1 MSNEAV
7 TKILEIKVKY
17 DDAIKKMSEYQR
29 NIQDAREAE
38 KSLKQQLKDGLISR
52 EEYNKSLSASQQ
64 YIRMQQNASMMLTRQ
79 MTNQMRA
86 QQEQNG
92 SLVQLR
98 ARLASLTQE
107 YDNLS
112 KAERSS
118 AHGTELKNKINSVT
132 TELKEA
138 EFATQRFY
146 RNVGNYKDAANS
158 LDALGVRVRN
168 LGGIIAGVF
177 GGMSFAG
184 LSQQIM
190 EVGRAF
196 NDQMAKVQAV
206 TNATTGEFKM
216 MRDEALRLGGSTR
229 YTASEAGEAMENLTR
244 NGLSASDATS
254 VLEGT
259 LHLAQANVIGL
270 GDAADITTNMLNS
283 FHLGVDQVNRVNDVM
298 SKTAASSATDIL
310 GLNEAMQNTAPI
322 SYALGISFEETNA
335 ALGVL
340 ADNNVKGAQ
349 AGTMLKQ
356 IIMGLT
362 SPTKAQ
368 IAVFD
373 KYGIHIDQNTVRTE
387 GLTKTLIKLKESGIM
402 ESKTSMR
409 DLGDVFGRLAAPS
422 ALTLL
427 NSLDG
432 LEKKLVTVSDAAGT
446 TDRMFQQSY
455 SNVTVSIDS
464 LKSAFESL
472 LITIFDSASGNMT
485 GPLDAITAGITYVRD
500 NFEELAHV
508 VGSILAAFSLVK
520 IVQHIRE
527 SATLSS
533 SSVIANAERATANVN
548 TLAQQEVTQRRNV
561 ETLKRQ
567 LETASAEERGLIE
580 NKLTIQKAHLGE
592 TEKALHKAKTAEIKA
607 TETAAAY
614 ASGSAWQKGM
624 ITAKVAVQ
632 GFVRT
637 ANAAM
642 KTFILTAIISLALE
656 LFMQLDEMLTSSSEE
671 FRSFKATIGNLIK
684 TGLQLLVNAIAG
696 AIKWMVNLYNNSMLV
711 RSAISYMKV
720 SFTAAWEV
728 IKIVVKNIANSFG
741 ALIGVISGVGTAL
754 KGLFTLDFT
763 AMKNGI
769 SQVTSAVQNYYK
781 KTWDNVKNGVS
792 NVVKTVKSEAKS
804 LQNPP
809 KKQNGQS
816 KPKPKAKPKQEV
828 ATTSGPS
835 TGGGGGGG
843 KPTKKKD
850 KKKTKTKKTDN
861 KQKENE
867 EKRHQEEMNR
877 IVQEGQEALTKL
889 ISDNLER
896 QRAEVLVQYR
906 KQIGDLRKKLDEDK
920 KLTVNAKEA
929 INNKILALEKEKDE
943 KLEALYM
950 ERYNKLI
957 EEDAKELELRI
968 KNSHKGTEERYR
980 LEKQQRDENY
990 RKQYDEIDEKIEEQ
1004 QKHISAIENSYKEA
1018 QLEGQTQLE
1027 LDAINQRK
1035 DIELA
1040 LLDNYNKQK
1049 ADITER
1055 QRQEDAQAE
1064 DAYQNEQMQKQ
1075 QKIVENEIAEMSLK
1089 IDRTR
1094 EEQEA
1099 ILEVRRDAD
1108 EEYLEQ
1114 LQERGQME
1122 TQTEEEY
1129 QAELL
1134 AARQKYAESK
1144 KAIDDY
1150 EAECSKAKLDAEATV
1165 TNSLIKLTAA
1175 IGESNT
1181 AFAKISKIMT
1191 LAQIAIDTGRAISS
1205 GIASASSLPFPANL
1219 AAIATTVATVIANV
1233 ATAISTVN
1241 SAKFASGGV
1250 VNGHGTKNGM
1260 DQVTI
1265 RVNDGEMVLNERQ
1278 QSNMHKQLTGK
1289 TGAFTQGD
1297 QRELFGLANGTISS
1311 ERSDFYPITSAFGD
1325 IGGNAPFEASRIND
1339 HVSQQGEFADRIVQG
1354 VENIPAPV
1362 VAVEDINEGQRR
1374 VEIINNID
1382 TL

>member
-1 MSNEAV
+1 MSNEAI

-17 DDAIKKMSEYQR
+17 DEAVKKMAEYQR

-38 KSLKQQLKDGLISR
+38 KALKQQLKDGTISR
-52 EEYNKSLSASQQ
+52 EEYNKSVSASQQ
-64 YIRMQQNASMMLTRQ
+64 YIRMQQNASLMLTRQ
-79 MTNQMRA
+79 MTNQMKA

-112 KAERSS
+112 KAERAS
-118 AHGTELKNKINSVT
+118 AHGMDLKNKINSVT

-146 RNVGNYKDAANS
+146 RNVGNYKEAANS

-184 LSQQIM
+184 LSSQIM

-206 TNATTGEFKM
+206 TDATTEEFKM
-216 MRDEALRLGGSTR
+216 MRNEALRLGGSTR

-244 NGLSASDATS
+244 NGLSAADATAI
-254 VLEGT
+254 LEST
-259 LHLAQANVIGL
+259 LHLAQANVIDL
-270 GDAADITTNMLNS
+270 GAAADITTNMLNS
-283 FHLGVDQVNRVNDVM
+283 FHMGVDQSNRVSDVM
-298 SKTAASSATDIL
+298 SKTAANSATNIL

-322 SYALGISFEETNA
+322 AYTLGISFEETNA

-362 SPTKAQ
+362 SPTAAQ
-368 IAVFD
+368 VEVFK
-373 KYGIHIDQNTVRTE
+373 KYGIEIDQNTVRTE
-387 GLTKTLIKLKESGIM
+387 GLTKTLMRLKDSGIM
-402 ESKTSMR
+402 SSKTSVK

-422 ALTLL
+422 AMTLM

-432 LEKKLVTVSDAAGT
+432 LQQKLEIVSDAAGT

-472 LITIFDSASGNMT
+472 LITIFDSASGSMT
-485 GPLDAITAGITYVRD
+485 GPLDSITAGITYVRD
-500 NFEELAHV
+500 NFESLAHV
-508 VGSILAAFSLVK
+508 VGTILASFSLVK

-533 SSVIANAERATANVN
+533 SSIIANAEKATANVN
-548 TLAQQEVTQRRNV
+548 NLAQQEVSQRRNV
-561 ETLKRQ
+561 EALKRQ

-607 TETAAAY
+607 METAAAY

-624 ITAKVAVQ
+624 ITARVAIQ

-656 LFMQLDEMLTSSSEE
+656 LFMQLDDMLTSSSAE
-671 FRSFKATIGNLIK
+671 FRSFKATIGDFIK
-684 TGLQLLVNAIAG
+684 AGLQLMVNAIAG
-696 AIKWMVNLYNNSMLV
+696 AIKWMVKLYNNSLMV
-711 RSAISYMKV
+711 KGAISALKIIFASV
-720 SFTAAWEV
+720 WEV
-728 IKIVVKNIANSFG
+728 VKIIGKNMANSFG
-741 ALIGVISGVGTAL
+741 ALVSIISGVGTAL

-769 SQVTSAVQNYYK
+769 DKVAGAVQNYFK
-781 KTWDNVKNGVS
+781 KTWDNVKSGISSVADTAKNEVKSLQTSPKQKSKTTPSPKQKTKKEEPEDSGPKYVDS
-792 NVVKTVKSEAKS
+792 GSKAGKKKSKKKTVK
-804 LQNPP
+804 
-809 KKQNGQS
+809 KK
-816 KPKPKAKPKQEV
+816 V
-828 ATTSGPS
+828 DH
-835 TGGGGGGG
+835 
-843 KPTKKKD
+843 KKE
-850 KKKTKTKKTDN
+850 
-861 KQKENE
+861 ENE
-867 EKRHQEEMNR
+867 KKRHLEEMNR
-877 IVQEGQEALTKL
+877 IVHEGQEALTKL

-896 QRAEVLVQYR
+896 QRAETLLQYH
-906 KQIGDLRKKLDEDK
+906 KQLGDLRKKLDEDK
-920 KLTVNAKEA
+920 KLTVEAREA

-950 ERYNKLI
+950 ERYNKMI
-957 EEDAKELELRI
+957 EEDSKELEMRI
-968 KNSHKGTEERYR
+968 KNAHKGTEEKYN
-980 LEKQQRDENY
+980 LEKQQRDEHY
-990 RKQYDEIDEKIEEQ
+990 RKQNEEIDIKIDEQ
-1004 QKHISAIENSYKEA
+1004 QRHIAAIEREYQEERLAGASE
-1018 QLEGQTQLE
+1018 LE

-1035 DIELA
+1035 DVELA
-1040 LLDNYNKQK
+1040 IIDSYNKQK
-1049 ADITER
+1049 TDIAER

-1064 DAYQNEQMQKQ
+1064 DDYQNEQIQRLQKM
-1075 QKIVENEIAEMSLK
+1075 IENEIAEMNLK
-1089 IDRTR
+1089 VDRTK
-1094 EEQEA
+1094 EEQGA
-1099 ILEVRRDAD
+1099 ILEARRDAD
-1108 EEYLEQ
+1108 EAYLEQ
-1114 LQERGQME
+1114 LQKRGQME
-1122 TQTEEEY
+1122 IQAEEEY
-1129 QAELL
+1129 QAEIL
-1134 AARQKYAESK
+1134 AARQRYAESK
-1144 KAIDDY
+1144 KAVDDY
-1150 EAECSKAKLDAEATV
+1150 EVECSKAKMEAESAV

-1175 IGESNT
+1175 VGESNT

-1191 LAQIAIDTGRAISS
+1191 LAQIAIDTGKAISA
-1205 GIASASSLPFPANL
+1205 GVASASSLPFPSNL
-1219 AAIATTVATVIANV
+1219 AAIATTVATVVANI

-1241 SAKFASGGV
+1241 SAKFAAGGV

-1265 RVNDGEMVLNERQ
+1265 RVNDGEMVLNEQQ

-1289 TGAFTQGD
+1289 LGAFTKGD
-1297 QRELFGLANGTISS
+1297 QKELFGLANGTISS
-1311 ERSDFYPITSAFGD
+1311 ERSDFYPITSAFAN

-1339 HVSQQGEFADRIVQG
+1339 SVSQQGEFADRIVQG

>member
-1 MSNEAV
+1 MSNEAI

-17 DDAIKKMSEYQR
+17 DEAVKKMAEYQR

-38 KSLKQQLKDGLISR
+38 KALKQQLKDGTISR
-52 EEYNKSLSASQQ
+52 EEYNKSVSASQQ
-64 YIRMQQNASMMLTRQ
+64 YIRMQQNASLMLTRQ
-79 MTNQMRA
+79 MTNQMKA

-112 KAERSS
+112 KAERAS
-118 AHGTELKNKINSVT
+118 AHGMDLKNKINSVT

-146 RNVGNYKDAANS
+146 RNVGNYKEAANS

-184 LSQQIM
+184 LSSQIM

-206 TNATTGEFKM
+206 TNATTEEFKM
-216 MRDEALRLGGSTR
+216 MRNEALRLGGSTR

-244 NGLSASDATS
+244 NGLSAADATAI
-254 VLEGT
+254 LEST
-259 LHLAQANVIGL
+259 LHLAQANVIDL
-270 GDAADITTNMLNS
+270 GAAADITTNMLNS
-283 FHLGVDQVNRVNDVM
+283 FHMGVDQSNRVSDVM
-298 SKTAASSATDIL
+298 SKTAANSATNIL

-322 SYALGISFEETNA
+322 AYTLGISFEETNA

-362 SPTKAQ
+362 SPTAAQ
-368 IAVFD
+368 VEVFK
-373 KYGIHIDQNTVRTE
+373 KYGIEIDQNTVRTE
-387 GLTKTLIKLKESGIM
+387 GLTKTLMRLKDSGIM
-402 ESKTSMR
+402 SSKTSVK

-422 ALTLL
+422 AMTLM

-432 LEKKLVTVSDAAGT
+432 LQQKLEIVSDAAGT

-472 LITIFDSASGNMT
+472 LITIFDSASGSMT
-485 GPLDAITAGITYVRD
+485 GPLDSITAGITYVRD
-500 NFEELAHV
+500 NFESLAHV
-508 VGSILAAFSLVK
+508 VGTILASFSLVK

-533 SSVIANAERATANVN
+533 SSVIANAEKATANVN
-548 TLAQQEVTQRRNV
+548 NLAQQEVSQRRNV
-561 ETLKRQ
+561 EALKRQ

-607 TETAAAY
+607 METAAAY

-624 ITAKVAVQ
+624 ITARVAIQ

-656 LFMQLDEMLTSSSEE
+656 LFMQLDDMLTSSSAE
-671 FRSFKATIGNLIK
+671 FRSLKSTIGNFVK
-684 TGLQLLVNAIAG
+684 AGLQLLVNAIAG
-696 AIKWMVNLYNNSMLV
+696 AIKWMVNLYNNSLMV
-711 RSAISYMKV
+711 KGAISALKIIFASV
-720 SFTAAWEV
+720 WEV
-728 IKIVVKNIANSFG
+728 VKIIGKNMANSFG
-741 ALIGVISGVGTAL
+741 ALVSIISGVGTAL

-769 SQVTSAVQNYYK
+769 DKVAGAVQNYFK
-781 KTWDNVKNGVS
+781 KTWDNVKSGISSVADTAKNEV
-792 NVVKTVKSEAKS
+792 KS
-804 LQNPP
+804 LQTTNKQKPKVAPSPKQKP
-809 KKQNGQS
+809 KKAEAEEIE
-816 KPKPKAKPKQEV
+816 PKDIGGSSGKA
-828 ATTSGPS
+828 
-835 TGGGGGGG
+835 
-843 KPTKKKD
+843 D
-850 KKKTKTKKTDN
+850 KKKGKKKTGKKKVDY
-861 KQKENE
+861 KKEENE
-867 EKRHQEEMNR
+867 RKRHQEEMNR
-877 IVQEGQEALTKL
+877 IVHEGQEALTKL

-896 QRAEVLVQYR
+896 QRAEILLQYN
-906 KQIGDLRKKLDEDK
+906 KQVGDLRKKLDEDK
-920 KLTVNAKEA
+920 KLTVEAREA

-950 ERYNKLI
+950 ERYNKMV
-957 EEDAKELELRI
+957 EEDSKELEMRI
-968 KNSHKGTEERYR
+968 KNAHKGTEEKYN
-980 LEKQQRDENY
+980 LEKQQRDEHY
-990 RKQYDEIDEKIEEQ
+990 RKQNEEIDVKIDEQ
-1004 QKHISAIENSYKEA
+1004 QRHIAAIEREYQEERLSGASE
-1018 QLEGQTQLE
+1018 LE

-1035 DIELA
+1035 DVELA
-1040 LLDNYNKQK
+1040 ILDSYNKQK
-1049 ADITER
+1049 SDITER

-1064 DAYQNEQMQKQ
+1064 DDYQNEQMQKM
-1075 QKIVENEIAEMSLK
+1075 QKMIENEIAEMSLK
-1089 IDRTR
+1089 VDRTR
-1094 EEQEA
+1094 EEQGA
-1099 ILEVRRDAD
+1099 ILETRRDAD
-1108 EEYLEQ
+1108 EAYLEQ
-1114 LQERGQME
+1114 LQKRGQME
-1122 TQTEEEY
+1122 IQTEEEY
-1129 QAELL
+1129 QAEILV
-1134 AARQKYAESK
+1134 ARQRYAESK
-1144 KAIDDY
+1144 KAVDDY
-1150 EAECSKAKLDAEATV
+1150 EVECSKAKMEAESAV

-1175 IGESNT
+1175 VGESNT

-1191 LAQIAIDTGRAISS
+1191 LAQIAIDTGKAISA
-1205 GIASASSLPFPANL
+1205 GVASASSLPFPSNL
-1219 AAIATTVATVIANV
+1219 AAIATTVATVVANI

-1241 SAKFASGGV
+1241 SAKFATGGV

-1265 RVNDGEMVLNERQ
+1265 RVNDGEMVLNAQQ

-1289 TGAFTQGD
+1289 LGAFTKGD
-1297 QRELFGLANGTISS
+1297 QKELFGLANGTISS
-1311 ERSDFYPITSAFGD
+1311 ERSDFYPITSAFAN

-1339 HVSQQGEFADRIVQG
+1339 SVSQQGEFADRIVQG